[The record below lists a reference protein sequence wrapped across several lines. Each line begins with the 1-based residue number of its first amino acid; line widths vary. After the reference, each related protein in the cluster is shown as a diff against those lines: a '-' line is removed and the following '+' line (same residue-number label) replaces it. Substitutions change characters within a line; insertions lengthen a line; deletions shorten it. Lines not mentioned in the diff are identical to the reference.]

1 MIEQESSG
9 FFHSSANSNT
19 VDQVNGAENITSS
32 KRSESEEGSRKAQ
45 SKLEVDSGEEHLIV
59 DGSSRSAK
67 SLASDKPVRTLNRFL
82 KKDVERF
89 REAILKYGK
98 NWTKVAEYVG
108 GKTADACKH
117 RARYIYAYHKKH
129 PNEKTDD
136 SILITVL
143 APTRPWKKEE

>member
-1 MIEQESSG
+1 MKCIQK
-9 FFHSSANSNT
+9 H
-19 VDQVNGAENITSS
+19 
-32 KRSESEEGSRKAQ
+32 R
-45 SKLEVDSGEEHLIV
+45 IV
-59 DGSSRSAK
+59 DDSSRSSK
-67 SLASDKPVRTLNRFL
+67 SPAPGQPVRTRTLNRFL

-117 RARYIYAYHKKH
+117 RARYIYANHKKH

-136 SILITVL
+136 SILIPFL
-143 APTRPWKKEE
+143 APKRPWKKEEKD